1 MDTSK
6 AKKNNKK
13 KEESTERE
21 FLKLDSHE
29 VLDVRVIETK
39 NGDMV
44 LFTLVLNGVKIYSCR
59 VATGKNG
66 DFISMPQTKGSNG
79 QYYNVVYAP
88 LSDEDTKTILDE
100 VQTAINNM

>member
-6 AKKNNKK
+6 AKKNSKK
-13 KEESTERE
+13 KSEERE
-21 FLKLDSHE
+21 FIKVDSHE
-29 VLDVRVIETK
+29 VLDVRVIDTK

-44 LFTLVLNGVKIYSCR
+44 LFTLVLNGIKIYRCR

-88 LSDEDTKTILDE
+88 LSDEDTKTILE
-100 VQTAINNM
+100 EIQTAINNM

>member
-6 AKKNNKK
+6 AKKTSKK
-13 KEESTERE
+13 KTEERE
-21 FLKLDSHE
+21 FIKVDSHE
-29 VLDVRVIETK
+29 VLDVRVIDTK

-66 DFISMPQTKGSNG
+66 DFVSMPQTKGGNG

-88 LSDEDTKTILDE
+88 LSDEDNKTILDE